1 MKVVNHIFVRHRLC
15 DKPKQYKFC
24 LECKGDRLH
33 IINRYEK
40 ATANLKLYHF
50 TCLNCFHEGEE

>member
-1 MKVVNHIFVRHRLC
+1 MNGSIGLRHKLC
-15 DKPKQYKFC
+15 EVLRQYKFC
-24 LECKGDRLH
+24 LECKDDRLH
-33 IINRYEK
+33 IIERYDK